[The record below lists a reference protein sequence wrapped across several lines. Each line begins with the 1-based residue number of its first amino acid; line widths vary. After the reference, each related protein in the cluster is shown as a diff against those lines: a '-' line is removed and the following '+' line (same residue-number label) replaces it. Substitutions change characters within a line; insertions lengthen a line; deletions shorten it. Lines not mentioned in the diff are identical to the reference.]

1 MVRGVHAILSS
12 DPSSTSTSGE
22 DEVIGTGVN
31 PPPKT
36 TKNLDKI
43 NFKND

>member
-1 MVRGVHAILSS
+1 MVREAHAILSS
-12 DPSSTSTSGE
+12 YPSSTSTSGE
-22 DEVIGTGVN
+22 DEVIETGVN

-36 TKNLDKI
+36 TKKLEKI